1 MPDKSLDYLP
11 LKLNLF
17 KDKYLFQPLKSSGHQ
32 IQKIISKKSE
42 IIVTKEIPKRDSDE
56 NRIIQ
61 YPVGS
66 YKLILKR
73 LHKLLM
79 RRSKFPQSVCGGII
93 DKNLFNMVNS
103 HCGQEAIYQIDLKD
117 FFPNISSNRIYSF
130 FLSSNCSA
138 QIAEILTELVSFE
151 NKLPQGFPTSPIIAN
166 LIAWKM
172 DFDHENICSGHK
184 LRRTRWIDDI
194 LISGRIKDLD
204 PEIHKLEKSIV
215 KNGYT
220 INSKKKKYIR
230 RGDRKK
236 EMIAVGL
243 DIRKHKP
250 DVSQNV
256 FNKIESMLIIFKE
269 EGSAKVIELF
279 EEEFPGKDIRQSLA
293 GKIRFIAQYNQQKG
307 SYLKKLFDQAE

>member
-1 MPDKSLDYLP
+1 
-11 LKLNLF
+11 
-17 KDKYLFQPLKSSGHQ
+17 
-32 IQKIISKKSE
+32 
-42 IIVTKEIPKRDSDE
+42 
-56 NRIIQ
+56 
-61 YPVGS
+61 
-66 YKLILKR
+66 
-73 LHKLLM
+73 M

-93 DKNLFNMVNS
+93 DKNLFHMVSS
-103 HCGQEAIYQIDLKD
+103 HCGQEAIYQVDLKD
-117 FFPNISSNRIYSF
+117 FFPKISSDRIYSF
-130 FLSSNCSA
+130 FLSSNCSS

-184 LRRTRWIDDI
+184 LIRTRWIDDI

-204 PEIHKLEKSIV
+204 PEIHKIEKSII
-215 KNGYT
+215 KNGFA

-230 RGDRKK
+230 RADRKK

-250 DVSQNV
+250 DVPKNI

-269 EGSAKVIELF
+269 EGATKLIELF
-279 EEEFPGKDIRQSLA
+279 EEEFIGKDIRQSLA

-307 SYLKKLFDQAE
+307 LYLMDLFEQASVVSKGL